1 MDDVHCV
8 DMRFEALRPI
18 WSLPPFHG
26 ARWSAWLR
34 FACAHA
40 GLCADDMLHA
50 LLPLR
55 NGSEPIRQGE
65 RLTLRL
71 LIPSQ
76 ALPVLPRLVR
86 AMLDMPPR
94 GEFSGRS
101 LHFAGFQDGI
111 DGSPVQPGELT
122 PQTVAPLSA
131 ERLAE
136 RIEAVRRGGCRRLTF
151 ITPLRLTLPA
161 GEKKTADGVRRF
173 CDADFFR
180 QGNALTHLLGHIRL
194 LPPVVS
200 GAEMRVER
208 VRLHWADL
216 RYSRERA
223 VALGGLVGEI
233 CLTGRPDAETARR
246 LVLGEYLGSGK
257 NARFGLG
264 FWRLTAEEGGYGE
277 TVGHR

>member
-1 MDDVHCV
+1 M
-8 DMRFEALRPI
+8 
-18 WSLPPFHG
+18 
-26 ARWSAWLR
+26 
-34 FACAHA
+34 
-40 GLCADDMLHA
+40 
-50 LLPLR
+50 
-55 NGSEPIRQGE
+55 
-65 RLTLRL
+65 
-71 LIPSQ
+71 
-76 ALPVLPRLVR
+76 
-86 AMLDMPPR
+86 
-94 GEFSGRS
+94 
-101 LHFAGFQDGI
+101 
-111 DGSPVQPGELT
+111 
-122 PQTVAPLSA
+122 
-131 ERLAE
+131 
-136 RIEAVRRGGCRRLTF
+136 
-151 ITPLRLTLPA
+151 
-161 GEKKTADGVRRF
+161 RRF

>member
-18 WSLPPFHG
+18 RSLPPFHG

-34 FACAHA
+34 FACVHA
-40 GLCADDMLHA
+40 GLCMDDMLHA

-55 NGSEPIRQGE
+55 NGAEPVRRGE
-65 RLTLRL
+65 CLTLRL

-76 ALPVLPRLVR
+76 TLPVLPRLVR

-122 PQTVAPLSA
+122 PHTVAPLSA

-151 ITPLRLTLPA
+151 TTPLRLTLPA
-161 GEKKTADGVRRF
+161 GEKKAADGVRRF

-180 QGNALTHLLGHIRL
+180 QGNALRHLLGHIRL
-194 LPPVVS
+194 LPPVVC
-200 GAEMRVER
+200 GAEMRVES
-208 VRLHWADL
+208 VRLHWADM

-246 LVLGEYLGSGK
+246 LVLGEYLGAGK

-264 FWRLTAEEGGYGE
+264 FWRLMAEEGGYGE